1 MNRIKRYRFLLT
13 YGLWFMILAGCGLIL
28 KMWLNR
34 RLGLKA
40 GEIPERQGIASTPE
54 DHYVKIGKI
63 CYHYTEYPANG
74 KDILFIHGF
83 ASSTYTWEKVAP
95 ALNKLGYHV
104 WALDIK
110 GFGWSDKPK
119 DTSYDILTL
128 TEEVYQW
135 MEAIGLDDV
144 VLVGNSLGG
153 GITTLM
159 ALLHPGKVSRMV
171 LIDAAAYDTKFP
183 LIMEL
188 ARLPLSAEMTKLFF
202 SHWVVKQT
210 LSEVYHHK
218 TWITKDQ
225 VDAYYNRLQ
234 TDNALNAQIAV
245 VRALVFSRVEK
256 YVNRIPEIKSKALI
270 IWGEHDGWIPL
281 SSAYRFKAELRDS
294 TLAII
299 PECGHMPQEEYPDIT
314 VRLIDDFIQDKPVM
328 DIVKH
333 NTADGLHEQ
342 SPLC

>member
-1 MNRIKRYRFLLT
+1 MT

-28 KMWLNR
+28 KMWLNS
-34 RLGLKA
+34 RLRHKA
-40 GEIPERQGIASTPE
+40 GEIPERQIIVPTPE
-54 DHYVKIGKI
+54 DHFVKIGKS
-63 CYHYTEYPANG
+63 CYHYTEYPAIG

-95 ALNKLGYHV
+95 VLNKLGYHV
-104 WALDIK
+104 WALDVK

-135 MEAIGLDDV
+135 MEALGLDDV

-153 GITTLM
+153 GIATLM
-159 ALLHPGKVSRMV
+159 ALLHPEKVGRMV

-188 ARLPLSAEMTKLFF
+188 ARLPLSAQMTKLFF

-218 TWITKDQ
+218 AWITKDQ
-225 VDAYYNRLQ
+225 VDAYYDRLR

-245 VRALVFSRVEK
+245 VRALEFSRVEK
-256 YVNRIPEIKSKALI
+256 YVDRIPEIKSKTLI

-281 SSAYRFKAELRDS
+281 E
-294 TLAII
+294 
-299 PECGHMPQEEYPDIT
+299 
-314 VRLIDDFIQDKPVM
+314 
-328 DIVKH
+328 
-333 NTADGLHEQ
+333 
-342 SPLC
+342 

>member
-28 KMWLNR
+28 KMFLHSR
-34 RLGLKA
+34 SRHKA
-40 GEIPERQGIASTPE
+40 RGIPESSIIAPTPE
-54 DHYVKIGKI
+54 DHFVKIGKI

-95 ALNKLGYHV
+95 VLNKLGYHV
-104 WALDIK
+104 WALDVK

-135 MEAIGLDDV
+135 MEALGLHDV

-218 TWITKDQ
+218 AWITKDQ

-245 VRALVFSRVEK
+245 VRALVFKRVEK
-256 YVNRIPEIKSKALI
+256 YVNRIPEIKPKALI

-294 TLAII
+294 TLVII
-299 PECGHMPQEEYPDIT
+299 PECGHMPQEECPDST
-314 VRLIDDFIQDKPVM
+314 VRLIDDFIQDKPV
-328 DIVKH
+328 
-333 NTADGLHEQ
+333 TGF
-342 SPLC
+342 